1 MLVLCRILKCANN
14 KNRYRARA
22 VVLLSMM
29 WVFGD
34 TSKVIMSTVPA
45 LFFIKNKKL
54 NYLIPIADEGECIR
68 IGMEYIRMENI
79 DVLYEAAQFL
89 GMKNI
94 EEELN
99 AIKAKSGEDAELVLP
114 LVGEFS
120 SGKTTLINALTDS
133 KKLETATKPTTATI
147 YEVHFGCDRCHATVL
162 TAQREHYEVEDI
174 ALLKND
180 TLGEALLVNIFDTS
194 NRIPSSITLVDTPGL
209 SSPNPQH
216 KQTLTEFLPHADAI
230 LLVTDVNQQLTRSL
244 TDFIKTMKL
253 AKRPIFLIITKSDTK
268 SKEELEQVKKYISE
282 NSELP
287 VQQMACVSAQSGDLE
302 ELSNLLNKLQKEKTS
317 ILQAVNKQRIQ
328 TIGNTL
334 IQQIDEML
342 KASSSDKDLEEAIR
356 RQEYDL
362 SKLERNIDKLVDSA
376 NHDIEDQSRNISRRF
391 EDMVSERL
399 DSLVAGKSSSFDNE
413 AVSMINGT
421 ASLLLNQFKESIY
434 AILQEKAKSAKGT
447 VDGVS
452 LQSLER
458 LDMSGLA
465 INGISYNL
473 NLDILGH
480 EYDSMISSG
489 VKVVAAV
496 AAAAAVVSTAGAAL
510 AAGGTATAAGGA
522 AAAAGSAAAV
532 AEGAAAVRNV
542 AIVADV
548 ADTLTD
554 VGSVIANR
562 KMASRIEKTMQIA
575 NQTPKNLKSIE
586 GVNQQLGQQS
596 GASKGMVESM
606 VGLITDKMIGK
617 PQRKRAIRNYMEGT
631 LLPQFKGEM
640 KRLEQQLSGS
650 IRSVLHEEAKE
661 TVGQMTAS
669 LEKLKADKQEKK
681 ALFEK
686 RVSKLRDYKNQ
697 IVTL

>member
-1 MLVLCRILKCANN
+1 M
-14 KNRYRARA
+14 
-22 VVLLSMM
+22 
-29 WVFGD
+29 
-34 TSKVIMSTVPA
+34 
-45 LFFIKNKKL
+45 KNKKL
-54 NYLIPIADEGECIR
+54 NNLIPITDERECIGV
-68 IGMEYIRMENI
+68 GMEYIRMENI

-89 GMKNI
+89 SLKNI

-120 SGKTTLINALTDS
+120 SGKTTLINALTDC

-162 TAQREHYEVEDI
+162 TSQGERKEVEDI

-180 TLGEALLVNIFDTS
+180 ALGDALVVNIFDTS

-244 TDFIKTMKL
+244 TDFIKMMKL
-253 AKRPIFLIITKSDTK
+253 AKRPIFLIITKCDTK

-302 ELSNLLNKLQKEKTS
+302 ELSNLLSKVQKEKTQ

-328 TIGNTL
+328 TIANTL

-342 KASSSDKDLEEAIR
+342 KASSSDKDLDEAIR

-434 AILQEKAKSAKGT
+434 TILQEKARTAKGT

-458 LDMSGLA
+458 LDLSELA

-480 EYDSMISSG
+480 EYDSMFSSG

-496 AAAAAVVSTAGAAL
+496 AVAAAVVSTAGAAL
-510 AAGGTATAAGGA
+510 AASGAAAAGGA
-522 AAAAGSAAAV
+522 ATAAGSAATV

-554 VGSVIANR
+554 VGSMIASR
-562 KMASRIEKTMQIA
+562 KMASRIEKTMLIA
-575 NQTPKNLKSIE
+575 NQVPNNLNSIE

-606 VGLITDKMIGK
+606 VGFVTDKMMGK
-617 PQRKRAIRNYMEGT
+617 PQRKRAIHNYIEGT
-631 LLPQFKGEM
+631 LLPQFKDEM

-661 TVGQMTAS
+661 TVGQMKAS

>member
-1 MLVLCRILKCANN
+1 
-14 KNRYRARA
+14 
-22 VVLLSMM
+22 
-29 WVFGD
+29 
-34 TSKVIMSTVPA
+34 
-45 LFFIKNKKL
+45 
-54 NYLIPIADEGECIR
+54 
-68 IGMEYIRMENI
+68 MEYIRMENI

-89 GMKNI
+89 SLKNI

-120 SGKTTLINALTDS
+120 SGKTTLINALTDC
-133 KKLETATKPTTATI
+133 KKLETATKPTTATF

-162 TAQREHYEVEDI
+162 TSQGERKEVEDI

-180 TLGEALLVNIFDTS
+180 ALGDALVVNIFDTS

-244 TDFIKTMKL
+244 TDFIKMMKL
-253 AKRPIFLIITKSDTK
+253 AKRPIFLIITKCDTK

-302 ELSNLLNKLQKEKTS
+302 ELSNLLSKVQKEKTQ

-328 TIGNTL
+328 TIANTL

-342 KASSSDKDLEEAIR
+342 KASSSDKDLDEAIR

-434 AILQEKAKSAKGT
+434 TILQEKARTAKGT

-458 LDMSGLA
+458 LDLSELA

-480 EYDSMISSG
+480 EYDSMFSSG

-510 AAGGTATAAGGA
+510 AASGAAAAGGA
-522 AAAAGSAAAV
+522 ATAAGSAATV

-554 VGSVIANR
+554 VGSMIASR
-562 KMASRIEKTMQIA
+562 KMASRIEKTMLIA
-575 NQTPKNLKSIE
+575 NQVPNNLNSIE

-606 VGLITDKMIGK
+606 VGFVTDKMMGK
-617 PQRKRAIRNYMEGT
+617 PQRKRAIHNYIEGT
-631 LLPQFKGEM
+631 LLPQFKDEM

-661 TVGQMTAS
+661 TVGQMKAS

>member
-1 MLVLCRILKCANN
+1 
-14 KNRYRARA
+14 
-22 VVLLSMM
+22 
-29 WVFGD
+29 
-34 TSKVIMSTVPA
+34 
-45 LFFIKNKKL
+45 
-54 NYLIPIADEGECIR
+54 
-68 IGMEYIRMENI
+68 MEYIRMENI

-89 GMKNI
+89 SLKNI

-120 SGKTTLINALTDS
+120 SGKTTLINALTDC

-162 TAQREHYEVEDI
+162 TSQGERKEVEDI

-180 TLGEALLVNIFDTS
+180 ALGDALVVNIFDTS

-244 TDFIKTMKL
+244 TDFIKMMKL
-253 AKRPIFLIITKSDTK
+253 AKRPIFLIITKCDTK

-302 ELSNLLNKLQKEKTS
+302 ELSNLLSKVQKEKTQ

-328 TIGNTL
+328 TIANTL

-342 KASSSDKDLEEAIR
+342 KASSSDKDLDEAIR

-434 AILQEKAKSAKGT
+434 TILQEKARTAKGT

-458 LDMSGLA
+458 LDLSELA

-480 EYDSMISSG
+480 EYDSMFSSG

-496 AAAAAVVSTAGAAL
+496 AVAAAVVSTAGAAL
-510 AAGGTATAAGGA
+510 AASGAAAAGGA
-522 AAAAGSAAAV
+522 ATAAGSAATV

-554 VGSVIANR
+554 VGSMIASR
-562 KMASRIEKTMQIA
+562 KMASRIEKTMLIA
-575 NQTPKNLKSIE
+575 NQVPNNLNSIE

-606 VGLITDKMIGK
+606 VGFVTDKMMGK
-617 PQRKRAIRNYMEGT
+617 PQRKRAIHNYIEGT
-631 LLPQFKGEM
+631 LLPQFKDEM

-661 TVGQMTAS
+661 TVGQMKAS

>member
-1 MLVLCRILKCANN
+1 M
-14 KNRYRARA
+14 
-22 VVLLSMM
+22 
-29 WVFGD
+29 
-34 TSKVIMSTVPA
+34 
-45 LFFIKNKKL
+45 KNKKL
-54 NYLIPIADEGECIR
+54 NDLIPITDERECIGV
-68 IGMEYIRMENI
+68 GMEYIRMENI

-120 SGKTTLINALTDS
+120 SGKTTLINALTDC

-147 YEVHFGCDRCHATVL
+147 YEVHFGCERCHATVL
-162 TAQREHYEVEDI
+162 TSQGERKEVEDI

-180 TLGEALLVNIFDTS
+180 ALGDALVVNIFDTS

-244 TDFIKTMKL
+244 TDFIKMMKL
-253 AKRPIFLIITKSDTK
+253 AKRPIFLIITKCDTK

-302 ELSNLLNKLQKEKTS
+302 ELSNLLSKVQKEKTQ

-342 KASSSDKDLEEAIR
+342 KASSSDKDLDEAIR

-376 NHDIEDQSRNISRRF
+376 NHDIEHQSRNISRRF

-434 AILQEKAKSAKGT
+434 TILQEKARSAKGT

-458 LDMSGLA
+458 LDMSELA

-510 AAGGTATAAGGA
+510 AASGAAAAGGAATAAGGA
-522 AAAAGSAAAV
+522 ATAAGGAAAV

-548 ADTLTD
+548 ADTMTD
-554 VGSVIANR
+554 VGRIIASR
-562 KMASRIEKTMQIA
+562 KMASRIEKTMLIA
-575 NQTPKNLKSIE
+575 NQAQNNLNSIE

-606 VGLITDKMIGK
+606 VGFVTDKMIGK
-617 PQRKRAIRNYMEGT
+617 PQRKRAIHNYMEGT
-631 LLPQFKGEM
+631 LLPQFKDEM

-661 TVGQMTAS
+661 TVGQMKAS

-697 IVTL
+697 IITL

>member
-1 MLVLCRILKCANN
+1 
-14 KNRYRARA
+14 
-22 VVLLSMM
+22 
-29 WVFGD
+29 
-34 TSKVIMSTVPA
+34 
-45 LFFIKNKKL
+45 
-54 NYLIPIADEGECIR
+54 
-68 IGMEYIRMENI
+68 MEYIRMENI

-89 GMKNI
+89 SLKNI

-120 SGKTTLINALTDS
+120 SGKTTLINALTDC

-162 TAQREHYEVEDI
+162 TAQGERKEVEEI

-180 TLGEALLVNIFDTS
+180 ALGDALVVNIFDTS

-244 TDFIKTMKL
+244 TDFIKMMKL
-253 AKRPIFLIITKSDTK
+253 AKRPIFLIITKCDTK

-302 ELSNLLNKLQKEKTS
+302 ELSNLLSKVQKEKTQ

-328 TIGNTL
+328 TIANTL

-342 KASSSDKDLEEAIR
+342 KASSSDKDLDEAIR

-434 AILQEKAKSAKGT
+434 TILQEKARTAKGT

-458 LDMSGLA
+458 LDLSELA

-480 EYDSMISSG
+480 EYDSMFSSG

-510 AAGGTATAAGGA
+510 AASGAAAAGGA
-522 AAAAGSAAAV
+522 ATAAGSAATV

-554 VGSVIANR
+554 VGSMIASR
-562 KMASRIEKTMQIA
+562 KMASRIEKTMLIA
-575 NQTPKNLKSIE
+575 NQVPNNLNSIE

-606 VGLITDKMIGK
+606 VGFVTDKMMGK
-617 PQRKRAIRNYMEGT
+617 PQRKRAIHNYIEGT
-631 LLPQFKGEM
+631 LLPQFKDEM

-661 TVGQMTAS
+661 TVGQMKAS

>member
-1 MLVLCRILKCANN
+1 
-14 KNRYRARA
+14 
-22 VVLLSMM
+22 
-29 WVFGD
+29 
-34 TSKVIMSTVPA
+34 
-45 LFFIKNKKL
+45 
-54 NYLIPIADEGECIR
+54 
-68 IGMEYIRMENI
+68 MEYIRMENI

-89 GMKNI
+89 SLKNI

-120 SGKTTLINALTDS
+120 SGKTTLINALTDC

-162 TAQREHYEVEDI
+162 TSQGERKEVEDI

-180 TLGEALLVNIFDTS
+180 ALGDALVVNIFDTS

-244 TDFIKTMKL
+244 TDFIKMMKL
-253 AKRPIFLIITKSDTK
+253 AKRPIFLIITKCDTK

-302 ELSNLLNKLQKEKTS
+302 ELSNLLSKVQKEKTQ

-328 TIGNTL
+328 TIANTL

-342 KASSSDKDLEEAIR
+342 KASSSDKDLDEAIR

-434 AILQEKAKSAKGT
+434 TILQEKARTAKGT

-458 LDMSGLA
+458 LDLSELA

-480 EYDSMISSG
+480 EYDSMFSSG

-510 AAGGTATAAGGA
+510 AASGAAAAGGA
-522 AAAAGSAAAV
+522 ATAAGSAATV

-554 VGSVIANR
+554 VGSMIASR
-562 KMASRIEKTMQIA
+562 KMASRIEKTMLIA
-575 NQTPKNLKSIE
+575 NQVPNNLNSIE

-606 VGLITDKMIGK
+606 VGFVTDKMMGK
-617 PQRKRAIRNYMEGT
+617 PQRKRAIHNYIEGT
-631 LLPQFKGEM
+631 LLPQFKDEM

-661 TVGQMTAS
+661 TVGQMKAS

>member
-1 MLVLCRILKCANN
+1 M
-14 KNRYRARA
+14 
-22 VVLLSMM
+22 
-29 WVFGD
+29 
-34 TSKVIMSTVPA
+34 
-45 LFFIKNKKL
+45 KNKKL
-54 NYLIPIADEGECIR
+54 NNLIPITDERECIGV
-68 IGMEYIRMENI
+68 GMEYIRMENI

-89 GMKNI
+89 SLKNI

-120 SGKTTLINALTDS
+120 SGKTTLINALTDC

-162 TAQREHYEVEDI
+162 TAQGERKEVEEI

-180 TLGEALLVNIFDTS
+180 ALGDALVVNIFDTS

-244 TDFIKTMKL
+244 TDFIKMMKL
-253 AKRPIFLIITKSDTK
+253 AKRPIFLIITKCDTK
-268 SKEELEQVKKYISE
+268 SKEELEQVKKYISK

-302 ELSNLLNKLQKEKTS
+302 ELSNLLSKVQKEKTQ

-328 TIGNTL
+328 TIANTL

-342 KASSSDKDLEEAIR
+342 KASSSDKDLDEAIR

-434 AILQEKAKSAKGT
+434 TILQEKARTAKGT

-458 LDMSGLA
+458 LDLSELA

-480 EYDSMISSG
+480 EYDSMFSSG

-510 AAGGTATAAGGA
+510 AASGAAAAGGA
-522 AAAAGSAAAV
+522 ATAAGSAATV

-554 VGSVIANR
+554 VGSMIASR
-562 KMASRIEKTMQIA
+562 KMASRIEKTMLIA
-575 NQTPKNLKSIE
+575 NQVPNNLNSIE

-606 VGLITDKMIGK
+606 VGFVTDKMMGK
-617 PQRKRAIRNYMEGT
+617 PQRKRAIHNYIEGT
-631 LLPQFKGEM
+631 LLPQFKDEM

-661 TVGQMTAS
+661 TVGQMKAS

>member
-1 MLVLCRILKCANN
+1 M
-14 KNRYRARA
+14 
-22 VVLLSMM
+22 
-29 WVFGD
+29 
-34 TSKVIMSTVPA
+34 
-45 LFFIKNKKL
+45 KNKKL
-54 NYLIPIADEGECIR
+54 NNLIPITDERECIGV
-68 IGMEYIRMENI
+68 GMEYIRMENI

-89 GMKNI
+89 SLKNI

-120 SGKTTLINALTDS
+120 SGKTTLINALTDC

-162 TAQREHYEVEDI
+162 TSQGERKEVEDI

-180 TLGEALLVNIFDTS
+180 ALGDALVVNIFDTS

-244 TDFIKTMKL
+244 TDFIKMMKL
-253 AKRPIFLIITKSDTK
+253 AKRPIFLIITKCDTK

-302 ELSNLLNKLQKEKTS
+302 ELSNLLSKVQKEKTQ

-328 TIGNTL
+328 TIANTL

-342 KASSSDKDLEEAIR
+342 KASSSDKDLDEAIR

-434 AILQEKAKSAKGT
+434 TILQEKARTAKGT

-458 LDMSGLA
+458 LDLSELA

-480 EYDSMISSG
+480 EYDSMFSSG

-510 AAGGTATAAGGA
+510 AASGAAAAGGA
-522 AAAAGSAAAV
+522 ATAAGSAATV

-554 VGSVIANR
+554 VGSMIASR
-562 KMASRIEKTMQIA
+562 KMASRIEKTMLIA
-575 NQTPKNLKSIE
+575 NQVPNNLNSIE

-606 VGLITDKMIGK
+606 VGFVTDKMMGK
-617 PQRKRAIRNYMEGT
+617 PQRKRAIHNYIEGT
-631 LLPQFKGEM
+631 LLPQFKDEM

-661 TVGQMTAS
+661 TVGQMKAS

>member
-1 MLVLCRILKCANN
+1 
-14 KNRYRARA
+14 
-22 VVLLSMM
+22 
-29 WVFGD
+29 
-34 TSKVIMSTVPA
+34 
-45 LFFIKNKKL
+45 
-54 NYLIPIADEGECIR
+54 
-68 IGMEYIRMENI
+68 MEYIRMENI

-89 GMKNI
+89 SLKNI

-120 SGKTTLINALTDS
+120 SGKTTLINALTDC

-162 TAQREHYEVEDI
+162 TAQGERKEVEEI

-180 TLGEALLVNIFDTS
+180 ALGDALVVNIFDTS

-244 TDFIKTMKL
+244 TDFIKMMKL
-253 AKRPIFLIITKSDTK
+253 AKRPIFLIITKCDTK

-302 ELSNLLNKLQKEKTS
+302 ELSNLLSKVQKEKTQ

-328 TIGNTL
+328 TIANTL

-342 KASSSDKDLEEAIR
+342 KASSSDKDLDEAIR

-434 AILQEKAKSAKGT
+434 TILQEKARTAKGT

-458 LDMSGLA
+458 LDLSELA

-480 EYDSMISSG
+480 EYDSMFSSG

-510 AAGGTATAAGGA
+510 AASGAAAAGGA
-522 AAAAGSAAAV
+522 ATAAGSAAAV

-554 VGSVIANR
+554 VGSMIASR
-562 KMASRIEKTMQIA
+562 KMASRIEKTMLIA
-575 NQTPKNLKSIE
+575 NQVPNNLNSIE

-606 VGLITDKMIGK
+606 VGFVTDKMMGK
-617 PQRKRAIRNYMEGT
+617 PQRKRAIHNYIEGT
-631 LLPQFKGEM
+631 LLPQFKDEM

-661 TVGQMTAS
+661 TVGQMKAS

>member
-1 MLVLCRILKCANN
+1 
-14 KNRYRARA
+14 
-22 VVLLSMM
+22 
-29 WVFGD
+29 
-34 TSKVIMSTVPA
+34 
-45 LFFIKNKKL
+45 
-54 NYLIPIADEGECIR
+54 
-68 IGMEYIRMENI
+68 MEYIRMENI

-89 GMKNI
+89 SLKNI

-120 SGKTTLINALTDS
+120 SGKTTLINALTDC

-162 TAQREHYEVEDI
+162 TAQGERKEVEEI

-180 TLGEALLVNIFDTS
+180 ALGDALVVNIFDTS

-244 TDFIKTMKL
+244 TDFIKMMKL
-253 AKRPIFLIITKSDTK
+253 AKRPIFLIITKCDTK

-302 ELSNLLNKLQKEKTS
+302 ELLNLLSKVQKEKTQ

-328 TIGNTL
+328 TIANTL

-342 KASSSDKDLEEAIR
+342 KASSSDKDLDEAIR

-434 AILQEKAKSAKGT
+434 TILQEKARTAKGT

-458 LDMSGLA
+458 LDLSELA

-480 EYDSMISSG
+480 EYDSMFSSG

-510 AAGGTATAAGGA
+510 AASGAAAAGGA
-522 AAAAGSAAAV
+522 ATAAGSAATV

-554 VGSVIANR
+554 VGSMIASR
-562 KMASRIEKTMQIA
+562 KMASRIEKTMLIA
-575 NQTPKNLKSIE
+575 NQVPNNLNSIE

-606 VGLITDKMIGK
+606 VGFVTDKMMGK
-617 PQRKRAIRNYMEGT
+617 PQRKRAIHNYIEGT
-631 LLPQFKGEM
+631 LLPQFKDEM
-640 KRLEQQLSGS
+640 KRLEQQLSGT

-661 TVGQMTAS
+661 TVGQMKAS

>member
-1 MLVLCRILKCANN
+1 
-14 KNRYRARA
+14 
-22 VVLLSMM
+22 
-29 WVFGD
+29 
-34 TSKVIMSTVPA
+34 
-45 LFFIKNKKL
+45 
-54 NYLIPIADEGECIR
+54 
-68 IGMEYIRMENI
+68 MEYIRMENI

-89 GMKNI
+89 SLKNI

-120 SGKTTLINALTDS
+120 SGKTTLINALTDC

-162 TAQREHYEVEDI
+162 TAQGERKEVEEI

-180 TLGEALLVNIFDTS
+180 ALGDALVVNIFDTS

-244 TDFIKTMKL
+244 TDFIKMMKL
-253 AKRPIFLIITKSDTK
+253 AKRPIFLIITKCDTK
-268 SKEELEQVKKYISE
+268 SKEELEQVKKYISK

-302 ELSNLLNKLQKEKTS
+302 ELSNLLSKVQKEKTQ

-328 TIGNTL
+328 TIANTL

-342 KASSSDKDLEEAIR
+342 KASSSDKDLDEAIR

-434 AILQEKAKSAKGT
+434 TILQEKARTAKGT

-458 LDMSGLA
+458 LDLSELA

-480 EYDSMISSG
+480 EYDSMFSSG

-510 AAGGTATAAGGA
+510 AASGAAAAGGA
-522 AAAAGSAAAV
+522 ATAAGSAATV

-554 VGSVIANR
+554 VGSMIASR
-562 KMASRIEKTMQIA
+562 KMASRIEKTMLIA
-575 NQTPKNLKSIE
+575 NQVPNNLNSIE

-606 VGLITDKMIGK
+606 VGFVTDKMMGK
-617 PQRKRAIRNYMEGT
+617 PQRKRAIHNYIEGT
-631 LLPQFKGEM
+631 LLPQFKDEM

-661 TVGQMTAS
+661 TVGQMKAS